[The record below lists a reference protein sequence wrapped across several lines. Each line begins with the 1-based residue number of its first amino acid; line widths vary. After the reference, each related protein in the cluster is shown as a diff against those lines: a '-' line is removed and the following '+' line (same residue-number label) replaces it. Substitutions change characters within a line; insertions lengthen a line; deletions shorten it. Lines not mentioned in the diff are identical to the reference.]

1 MSKESDD
8 AEKEF
13 LAALPARSFAHRLVD
28 TKAARNLVNDQPS
41 DYIVTSEGRMW
52 YAEVK
57 LCNDKVSFPFGNI
70 RMGQKKAMSL
80 QLRAKGEFFFHIK
93 NGLTG
98 RWYHIPAQLVLDTLT
113 EGRKSL
119 KWSEIDDYRYSYVDP
134 KKCIAPL

>member
-1 MSKESDD
+1 MSAASDA

-13 LAALPARSFAHRLVD
+13 ISQLPPRSFAHRLVD

-57 LCNDKVSFPFGNI
+57 LCNEKVSFPFGNI
-70 RMGQKKAMSL
+70 RLGQKKAMSL
-80 QLRAKGEFFFHIK
+80 QLRAKGEYFFHIK

-98 RWYHIPAQLVLDTLT
+98 RWYHIPAQLVLDTLA

-134 KKCIAPL
+134 KKPSAPL